1 MPLVCSYLDSDSQQW
16 IEYDVVLPGSTSDM
30 IKLAAGSD
38 YESIGI
44 AVDAEN
50 DVSVIVGFKRAR
62 SEAFEKVIQD
72 LMPHCKV
79 VNAESVATLSVG
91 ASWTCYLDQSEGHST
106 SLHRFEH
113 VALPEMPDVTCPVC
127 FYDLHPMLIPVHL
140 EGHEKVESG
149 LVVEPEE
156 FAELSAQARAS
167 FEESEDL
174 PIWVLG
180 AMEAVVTTLLLRV
193 RAANARNN

>member
-16 IEYDVVLPGSTSDM
+16 IEYDAVLPGSTSDM

-79 VNAESVATLSVG
+79 VNAKSVREVKSGLWS
-91 ASWTCYLDQSEGHST
+91 
-106 SLHRFEH
+106 SL
-113 VALPEMPDVTCPVC
+113 ALPEMPDVTCPVC